1 MDYHVTLDAQFGLSA
16 FDFIMTWNATAQCRA
31 AALARTSPSTPVR
44 FDLNLISG
52 TSVVLSGVDREADA
66 AAVCGLI
73 RLVLEKRDIRQALE
87 TIQTQ
92 LPDGGKGV
100 SVKAAGFS
108 TPTR

>member
-1 MDYHVTLDAQFGLSA
+1 MDYHA
-16 FDFIMTWNATAQCRA
+16 MPPCRA
-31 AALARTSPSTPVR
+31 AALARTSPPTPVR

-66 AAVCGLI
+66 AVVCGLI
-73 RLVLEKRDIRQALE
+73 RLALEKRDIRQALE
-87 TIQTQ
+87 TIQTD

-108 TPTR
+108 SPTR